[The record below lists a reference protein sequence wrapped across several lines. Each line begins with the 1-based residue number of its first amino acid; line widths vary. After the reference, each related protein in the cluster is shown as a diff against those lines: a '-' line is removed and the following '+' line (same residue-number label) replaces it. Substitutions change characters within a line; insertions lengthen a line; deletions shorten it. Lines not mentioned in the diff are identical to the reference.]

1 MAYGMDYGL
10 IVTKFT
16 NCFSELR
23 NKLEHAGYKDEGH
36 VIPQLKV
43 LRERSKGTYLL
54 EMKTQSHLIDRTA
67 KKILRIVYGSNNEH
81 KPSGFYSKGAN
92 DRVARSYLH

>member
-1 MAYGMDYGL
+1 MDYGL
-10 IVTKFT
+10 TVTKFA

-23 NKLEHAGYKDEGH
+23 NKLEHASYKDEGH

-54 EMKTQSHLIDRTA
+54 ARDKKSVAFDR
-67 KKILRIVYGSNNEH
+67 
-81 KPSGFYSKGAN
+81 
-92 DRVARSYLH
+92 

>member
-1 MAYGMDYGL
+1 MDYGL
-10 IVTKFT
+10 TVTKFA

-23 NKLEHAGYKDEGH
+23 NKLEHASYKDEGH

-54 EMKTQSHLIDRTA
+54 EIKSQLRLIDRTT

-92 DRVARSYLH
+92 VRVARSYLH